1 MGIVF
6 RWATMIR
13 VNVLK
18 STSYIRRYIRSI
30 IIVPKKH
37 ARRTD
42 IVFTKHARNYNVAIH
57 II

>member
-1 MGIVF
+1 
-6 RWATMIR
+6 MIR